1 MPKPP
6 VSKPAPADPQPSSE
20 MNAPA
25 EPAISPIIVN
35 NDARKFDQWLDQ
47 QLRGMFDAVAE
58 EPVPQSLI
66 DLIKGQGEKG
76 S

>member
-1 MPKPP
+1 
-6 VSKPAPADPQPSSE
+6 

-35 NDARKFDQWLDQ
+35 TDTRKFDQWLDQ
-47 QLRGMFDAVAE
+47 QLRGLFDAVAE